1 MKKLVWITASIAL
14 IVNCHAQ
21 EVLRVQNGAVVTV
34 QNNAPVTVLGGVT
47 LENGSTLQ
55 NNGTITIKN
64 NGPSGTG
71 DWTDQTATGYNHGAG
86 SLVFNGSSSQWV
98 NSKNIFARIEVNT
111 GGLNL
116 ATDINSTSW
125 YLVNGTINTGSFK
138 AIALG
143 ATANAV
149 EADAT
154 NTGFNNSWI
163 NGTLRRY
170 ITPATVNNY
179 VFPVGNS
186 TLVNRAE
193 MDNLTT
199 DALNNITWLDAFFAP
214 KAGTDAG
221 LSVIESGTLYTSIH
235 DAGIWHLIPD
245 NQPTSGHYDLKL
257 YVNGFS
263 ALVDNRFTILRRTE
277 GSTNGADW
285 MIPAGSFV
293 NPNGGA
299 GRMVADGF
307 ALRRNCTTFSE
318 FGIGILNAPL
328 PVTLVNFD
336 ALRTSIREVKL
347 NWETKTESNNKGFDV
362 QLRKDNEP
370 VFITK
375 GFVASQ
381 APDGNS
387 AVPLHYSFTDNNA
400 YSGTSYYRLKQTDL
414 DGKESYTMI
423 KVVNGLDN
431 ATVTIAIAPNP
442 NKGQFSIRM
451 ENVTGSKK
459 AYIID
464 LKGTIVHAFVIK
476 DQQPIYVNHLSA
488 GTYLLSIPDAFG
500 MGRHFKE
507 KILIVR

>member
-1 MKKLVWITASIAL
+1 MKKLVWIIASIAF
-14 IVNCHAQ
+14 IVNCSAQ

-34 QNNAPVTVLGGVT
+34 QNNAPVTVLGSVT

-55 NNGTITIKN
+55 INGSITVKN

-71 DWTDQTATGYNHGAG
+71 DWTDQTVTGYNHGTG
-86 SLVFNGSSSQWV
+86 SLVFNGSGSQ
-98 NSKNIFARIEVNT
+98 SATSLNIFARIEVNT

-116 ATDINSTSW
+116 ASDINATSW
-125 YLVNGTINTGSFK
+125 YLVNGKINTGSFK

-143 ATANAV
+143 TTANAV

-154 NTGFNNSWI
+154 NTGFSNSWI

-170 ITPATVNNY
+170 ITPAAVNNY

-186 TLVNRAE
+186 TRANRAE

-199 DALNNITWLDAFFAP
+199 DPLNNVTWLEAFFAP

-221 LSVIESGTLYTSIH
+221 LSVTEGGTLYTGIH

-245 NQPTSGHYDLKL
+245 NQPASGHYDLKL

-263 ALVDNRFTILRRTE
+263 ALVDNRFTILRRNE
-277 GSTNGADW
+277 GATNGADW
-285 MIPAGSFV
+285 MIPVGSFV

-299 GRMVADGF
+299 GRMVADGY
-307 ALRRNCTTFSE
+307 ALRRNYSTFSE

-328 PVTLVNFD
+328 PVTLVNFN
-336 ALRTSIREVKL
+336 ALRTNIREVKL
-347 NWETKTESNNKGFDV
+347 SWETKMESNNKGFDV
-362 QLRKDNEP
+362 QLQKDNEP
-370 VFITK
+370 VYTTK
-375 GFVASQ
+375 GFVASK

-387 AVPLHYSFTDNNA
+387 VMPLHYSFIDNNA

-414 DGKESYTMI
+414 DGKESYSMI
-423 KVVNGLDN
+423 KAVNGADE
-431 ATVTIAIAPNP
+431 AIVTIAIAPNP

-451 ENVTGSKK
+451 ENVTGAKK
-459 AYIID
+459 AYLID
-464 LKGTIVHAFVIK
+464 FKGTIVHAFVIK
-476 DQQPIYVNHLSA
+476 DQQPIYVNHVSA

-500 MGRHFKE
+500 PGRHFKE